1 MAVTAWSE
9 MARRPAL
16 PPRGTR
22 TLLLPATKAD
32 FVSPELVAALRDR
45 LGADLTV
52 HEVDSGHALY
62 IERPAEVGALLRE
75 FLCEA

>member
-1 MAVTAWSE
+1 MAVAGWSE
-9 MARRPAL
+9 MARRPVL
-16 PPRGTR
+16 PPPGMR

-45 LGADLTV
+45 LGDDLTV
-52 HEVDSGHALY
+52 HEVDSTHALY
-62 IERPAEVGALLRE
+62 LMRPVEVGALVRE